1 MGPEME
7 IIASELTESFMD
19 DEEEKALKLRNDAI
33 LQENTHS

>member
-7 IIASELTESFMD
+7 IIASELAETFMND
-19 DEEEKALKLRNDAI
+19 GEEIALKLRNDAI